1 MNQRQAGGMG
11 DELTNAALVGLVGM
25 FGIALVLRAAGS
37 VAAFLT
43 GTPQPDVGAAAAL
56 AVLFNPGDPATA
68 LGADGLNP
76 VVYWLVSAALLGGLA
91 AGIVWVW
98 MVLRRHTRKT
108 ETDPHR
114 LAGIATSHE
123 VKTVASAKALLHRA
137 AMLRPSWESPAP
149 QDVGY
154 LLGASRGTKVWAS
167 VEDSILLIGPPRSG
181 KGLHVVINAILDA
194 PGAVVTTSTRP
205 DNLTATL
212 RARRRKGGPVSV
224 FDPQHLA
231 EGIPAGLRWSPIRGC
246 DDPLTAMIRANGLAS
261 ATGLSAGGVE
271 SGGFWEGKTR
281 TALQSLLHAA
291 ALDGRPPAEL
301 FRWTLDP
308 SRIRGRRDP
317 QLPPERRDGL
327 GRLPGRDDRRRP
339 QDPRQHLA
347 RCLPRARR
355 TRRPTSARCGH
366 TRPA

>member
-11 DELTNAALVGLVGM
+11 DELTNAALIGLIGM
-25 FGIALVLRAAGS
+25 FGIALVLRAGGS

-43 GTPQPDVGAAAAL
+43 GTPQPDAGAAAGL

-76 VVYWLVSAALLGGLA
+76 VAYWLVSAALLGGLA
-91 AGIVWVW
+91 TGIVWVW
-98 MVLRRHTRKT
+98 IVLRRHTRKT

-123 VKTVASAKALLHRA
+123 VKTAASAKALLHRA
-137 AMLRPSWESPAP
+137 ATLRPSLQTPAP

-181 KGLHVVINAILDA
+181 KGLHVVINTILDA

-212 RARRRKGGPVSV
+212 RARRRKGGPVAV

-246 DDPLTAMIRANGLAS
+246 DDPLTAMIRANGLAA

-291 ALDGRPPAEL
+291 A
-301 FRWTLDP
+301 
-308 SRIRGRRDP
+308 
-317 QLPPERRDGL
+317 
-327 GRLPGRDDRRRP
+327 RRP
-339 QDPRQHLA
+339 LA
-347 RCLPRARR
+347 R
-355 TRRPTSARCGH
+355 
-366 TRPA
+366 

>member
-1 MNQRQAGGMG
+1 MNQRQAAGMG
-11 DELTNAALVGLVGM
+11 DELTNAALIGLIGM
-25 FGIALVLRAAGS
+25 FGIALALRAAGS

-43 GTPQPDVGAAAAL
+43 GTAQPDAGAAAGL

-76 VVYWLVSAALLGGLA
+76 VVYWLVSTALLGGLA

-98 MVLRRHTRKT
+98 IVLRRHTRRT

-123 VKTVASAKALLHRA
+123 VKTAASAKALLHRA
-137 AMLRPSWESPAP
+137 ATLRPSLESPAP

-212 RARRRKGGPVSV
+212 RA
-224 FDPQHLA
+224 
-231 EGIPAGLRWSPIRGC
+231 
-246 DDPLTAMIRANGLAS
+246 
-261 ATGLSAGGVE
+261 
-271 SGGFWEGKTR
+271 
-281 TALQSLLHAA
+281 
-291 ALDGRPPAEL
+291 
-301 FRWTLDP
+301 
-308 SRIRGRRDP
+308 
-317 QLPPERRDGL
+317 
-327 GRLPGRDDRRRP
+327 
-339 QDPRQHLA
+339 
-347 RCLPRARR
+347 
-355 TRRPTSARCGH
+355 
-366 TRPA
+366 